1 MGKFLMREQW
11 VDYAKGIGI
20 ILVVIG
26 HVNRGLDSS
35 GIFLSN
41 SFFKLFD
48 SIIYSFHM
56 PLFFFLSG
64 IFFIKSIEKKNKSY
78 FIMKKI
84 ETIVYPYALWSIIQ
98 GIVAVSL
105 SKFTNSRTDIVSV
118 FSFPYHPIAQFWFL
132 YALFMIFMVSCLIYK
147 KEYFTSYLPII
158 TVLAFAIY
166 IYSDSIGDFLHVD
179 FITKNIVFFF
189 AGSLLSTVSITTVFG
204 RKSFIMLFSAFV
216 VFFLIQYK
224 FHFIDRMF
232 YDEIGIS
239 TFSVAMVSIFFV
251 FSLSLVLS
259 HVGFE
264 PLRKI
269 GEYSMIIFLVHI
281 LAGSGTRI
289 ILSKGFGIN
298 NWYLH
303 IVIGTIAGVVAP
315 VIFYKIANKLNL
327 GLLFSYPIKKPAIK

>member
-1 MGKFLMREQW
+1 MREQW

-35 GIFLSN
+35 GVYLSN

-64 IFFIKSIEKKNKSY
+64 IFFIKSIEKKNKSD
-78 FIMKKI
+78 FIIKKI
-84 ETIVYPYALWSIIQ
+84 ETIAYPYAVWSVAQ
-98 GIVAVSL
+98 GLVAVAL
-105 SKFTNSRTDIVSV
+105 SKFTNSRTDITSV
-118 FSFPYHPIAQFWFL
+118 FSFPFHPIAQFWFL
-132 YALFMIFMVSCLIYK
+132 YALFMIFMVSCLIYNK
-147 KEYFTSYLPII
+147 NNFTSFLPAM
-158 TVLAFAIY
+158 VLMAFIIY
-166 IYSDSIGDFLHVD
+166 IYSDSMGDFLHID

-189 AGSLLSTVSITTVFG
+189 AGSLLSTANSIIYPVH
-204 RKSFIMLFSAFV
+204 KSIVVLLTASIAFI
-216 VFFLIQYK
+216 LIQYK
-224 FHFIDRMF
+224 FHFVDGMF

-239 TFSVAMVSIFFV
+239 TFSVAMVSIVFV
-251 FSLSLVLS
+251 FSISLVLS

-281 LAGSGTRI
+281 LAGSGSRI
-289 ILSKGFGIN
+289 ILSKVFGIS
-298 NWYLH
+298 NWYIH
-303 IVIGTIAGVVAP
+303 IVIGTIVGVVAP
-315 VIFYKIANKLNL
+315 VVFYKIATKFKL
-327 GLLFSYPIKKPAIK
+327 GFLFSYPIKNR